1 LTDTGQTA
9 KAKDP
14 REGNPRLG
22 FWFGVMPSAAVHAPI
37 SALDIFKLL
46 LEKGSEHLGRA
57 HIKPLIEAFDRLLL
71 PACFI
76 LKEKGA
82 SPVVPKM
89 PALRT
94 A

>member
-1 LTDTGQTA
+1 
-9 KAKDP
+9 
-14 REGNPRLG
+14 
-22 FWFGVMPSAAVHAPI
+22 MPSAVHTPI

-71 PACFI
+71 PSCFI

-82 SPVVPKM
+82 WSAKCLP
-89 PALRT
+89 
-94 A
+94 